1 MTKREELDV
10 FVERAEELIR
20 SKYILADIKIVGIL
34 KAIAA
39 SESLSGIVESSLF
52 HFDYEESLKKH
63 FVSSSYGSENKGEFI
78 PPDNTREAIALTFR
92 IVLDLDAKKI
102 SLMEFLKEYFC
113 ESGDYMEGYTL
124 FVNQMIRPF
133 VHAMKVLTEGIIE
146 GRLREPKDEL
156 RILQERAVVAR
167 KLEENRVVDEGLLN
181 RVRDLI
187 RRDRSRLMSA
197 AIQPEVLADIM
208 LVFDAYSQAVDSS
221 DKEKIRYAFV
231 CYQFVSL
238 AYPALRLKTAEMKE
252 LFVKGGIL

>member
-92 IVLDLDAKKI
+92 ILLDLDAKKI

-113 ESGDYMEGYTL
+113 ESGDYMEGYT
-124 FVNQMIRPF
+124 
-133 VHAMKVLTEGIIE
+133 LTEGIIE

-187 RRDRSRLMSA
+187 RSDRSRLMSA